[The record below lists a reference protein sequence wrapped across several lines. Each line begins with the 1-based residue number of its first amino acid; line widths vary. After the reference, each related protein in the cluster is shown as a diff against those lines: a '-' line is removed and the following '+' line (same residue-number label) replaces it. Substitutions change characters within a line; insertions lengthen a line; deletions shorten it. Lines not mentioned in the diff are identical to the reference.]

1 MGLAIFEIPIKWLKV
16 KLSLY
21 LSYNRDSRIKRRTSM
36 SKFIEISGKYNQA
49 KVFNPNID
57 EASYQQIE
65 RMMNREAFKGS
76 KFRFMPDV
84 HYGKGSTV
92 GTTMTVEDKI
102 VPNFIGVDI
111 GCGVNVSELVI
122 NKKEASSKKFLKQ
135 FDRLVRGE
143 VPLGFKRHRDDQP
156 ATLVDHEDFLVS
168 DQLEE
173 DTFYESIGSLGGG
186 NHFISLE
193 ATDSGKV
200 YLLIHSGSRNIG
212 YTVANI
218 YQKMADQQNP
228 SEKNGG
234 GHLEGE
240 LFDQYL
246 HDLKL
251 AQKYAL
257 QNRNAMADNILEAAG
272 LEQRSRF
279 DTVHNYID
287 LDEMIARKGA
297 ISAKKGE
304 KLVIPFNSRD
314 GSVIA
319 EGKGNPD
326 WNYSA
331 PHGAGR
337 VMSRTQAKKEIP
349 YPKYQ
354 KMMEGIYTS
363 SVKKSTLDEAPS
375 AYNKQK
381 EILELAKDTIQVL
394 EYIRPIYNLKA

>member
-1 MGLAIFEIPIKWLKV
+1 MNQFIKITGEH
-16 KLSLY
+16 
-21 LSYNRDSRIKRRTSM
+21 NT
-36 SKFIEISGKYNQA
+36 A

-57 EASYQQIE
+57 DASYGQIE
-65 RMMNREAFKGS
+65 RMMDRETFKDS

-92 GTTMTVEDKI
+92 GTTMTVTDKI

-111 GCGVNVSELVI
+111 GCGVNVTELEI
-122 NKKEASSKKFLKQ
+122 TKREALDKKFLKQ
-135 FDRLVRGE
+135 FDRLVRQN
-143 VPLGFKRHRDDQP
+143 VPLGFKRHRNDRK
-156 ATLVDHEDFLVS
+156 ATLVQHRDFLVA
-168 DQLEE
+168 DQLGE
-173 DTFYESIGSLGGG
+173 DIFYESIGSLGGG

-212 YTVANI
+212 HSVASI
-218 YQKMADQQNP
+218 YQKMADEQNP
-228 SEKNGG
+228 ADNRGE
-234 GHLEGE
+234 GHLEDQ
-240 LFDQYL
+240 LFDHYL

-257 QNRNAMADNILEAAG
+257 QNRNAMSDTILEKAE
-272 LEQRSRF
+272 LEQVSRF

-304 KLVIPFNSRD
+304 RLVIPFNSRD

-319 EGKGNPD
+319 EGKGNED
-326 WNYSA
+326 WNSSA

-337 VMSRTQAKKEIP
+337 TMSRTQAKKRIA
-349 YPKYQ
+349 YPDYQ
-354 KMMEGIYTS
+354 EMMKDVYSTS
-363 SVKKSTLDEAPS
+363 VTKGTLDEAPT

-381 EILELAKDTIQVL
+381 KILDLAADTIQVL
-394 EYIRPIYNLKA
+394 EYIRPIYNLKG

>member
-1 MGLAIFEIPIKWLKV
+1 
-16 KLSLY
+16 
-21 LSYNRDSRIKRRTSM
+21 M
-36 SKFIEISGKYNQA
+36 SKFIEISGKYNKA
-49 KVFNPNID
+49 KVFNLNID

-65 RMMNREAFKGS
+65 RMMDREAFAGS

-92 GTTMTVEDKI
+92 GTTMTIEDKV

-111 GCGVNVSELVI
+111 GCGVNVTELAM
-122 NKKEASSKKFLKQ
+122 NKKEASQKDFLKG
-135 FDRLVRGE
+135 FDRLVRAR
-143 VPLGFKRHRDDQP
+143 VPLGFKRHKSDQQ
-156 ATLVDHEDFLVS
+156 AELVDHEEFLVS
-168 DQLEE
+168 DQLERQ
-173 DTFYESIGSLGGG
+173 TFYESIGSLGGG

-193 ATDSGKV
+193 ATNSGKV

-212 YTVANI
+212 YTVAKI
-218 YQKMADQQNP
+218 YQDIADKENP
-228 SEKNGG
+228 SEKGAG

-240 LFDQYL
+240 AFDRYL

-257 QNRNAMADNILEAAG
+257 QNRNAMADNIIEATG
-272 LEQRSRF
+272 IKQRERF

-297 ISAKKGE
+297 ISAKKDE

-319 EGKGNPD
+319 KGKGNPD

-337 VMSRTQAKKEIP
+337 VMSRTQAKKEIS
-349 YPKYQ
+349 YQ
-354 KMMEGIYTS
+354 DYQEMMKDVYSS
-363 SVKKSTLDEAPS
+363 SVTKSTLDEAPT
-375 AYNKQK
+375 AYNRQK
-381 EILELAKDTIQVL
+381 EILELSKDTIQVL
-394 EYIRPIYNLKA
+394 DYIRPIYNLKA

>member
-1 MGLAIFEIPIKWLKV
+1 
-16 KLSLY
+16 
-21 LSYNRDSRIKRRTSM
+21 M
-36 SKFIEISGKYNQA
+36 SEFIEINGKYNKA

-65 RMMNREAFKGS
+65 TMMDRKEFEGS

-92 GTTMTVEDKI
+92 GTTMTIEDKV

-111 GCGVNVSELVI
+111 GCGVNVTELGI
-122 NKKEASSKKFLKQ
+122 NKKEASEKDFLKR
-135 FDRLVRGE
+135 FDRLVRGR
-143 VPLGFKRHRDDQP
+143 VPLGFKRHKSDQK
-156 ATLVDHEDFLVS
+156 ADLVDHEEFLVS
-168 DQLEE
+168 DQLERE
-173 DTFYESIGSLGGG
+173 TFYESIGSLGGG

-193 ATDSGKV
+193 ANDSGKV

-218 YQKMADQQNP
+218 YQDMANQTNP
-228 SEKNGG
+228 SDKSGG

-251 AQKYAL
+251 GQKYAL
-257 QNRNAMADNILEAAG
+257 QNRNAMADNILEAVG
-272 LEQRSRF
+272 IKQVDRF
-279 DTVHNYID
+279 DTAHNYID
-287 LDEMIARKGA
+287 LDDMIARKGA

-304 KLVIPFNSRD
+304 KIIIPFNSRD

-337 VMSRTQAKKEIP
+337 VMSRTKAKKKIP
-349 YPKYQ
+349 YPEYQ
-354 KMMEGIYTS
+354 KMMEDVYSS
-363 SVKKSTLDEAPS
+363 SVNKSTLDEAPA
-375 AYNKQK
+375 AYNKQR
-381 EILELAKDTIQVL
+381 EILNLAKDTIQVL

>member
-1 MGLAIFEIPIKWLKV
+1 
-16 KLSLY
+16 
-21 LSYNRDSRIKRRTSM
+21 M
-36 SKFIEISGKYNQA
+36 SKFIEITGKYNTA

-57 EASYQQIE
+57 EASYGQIK
-65 RMMNREAFKGS
+65 RMMDREAFEAS

-84 HYGKGSTV
+84 HYGMGSTV
-92 GTTMTVEDKI
+92 GTTMTVVDKI

-111 GCGVNVSELVI
+111 GCGVNVTELELT
-122 NKKEASSKKFLKQ
+122 KREATNKKFLKQ
-135 FDRLVRGE
+135 FDRLVRQT
-143 VPLGFKRHRDDQP
+143 VPLGFRRHANDQV
-156 ATLVDHEDFLVS
+156 ATLVEHEEFLVA
-168 DQLEE
+168 DRLEK
-173 DTFYESIGSLGGG
+173 DIFYESIGSLGGG

-212 YTVANI
+212 HSVASI
-218 YQKMADQQNP
+218 YQTLADKQNP
-228 SEKNGG
+228 ADNKGEGY
-234 GHLEGE
+234 LEGQ
-240 LFDQYL
+240 LFTDYL

-257 QNRNAMADNILEAAG
+257 QNRSTMADNILQAAG

-304 KLVIPFNSRD
+304 RLVIPFNSSD

-319 EGKGNPD
+319 EGKGNED
-326 WNYSA
+326 WNQSA

-337 VMSRTQAKKEIP
+337 VMSRTKAKKRIP
-349 YPKYQ
+349 YPEYQ
-354 KMMEGIYTS
+354 KMMKDVYSTS
-363 SVKKSTLDEAPS
+363 VTKNTLDEAPT

-381 EILELAKDTIQVL
+381 EILDLASETIQIV
-394 EYIRPIYNLKA
+394 EYIRPIYNLKG